1 MQNLIDQLL
10 SGNGKMLLGV
20 VAVLLAVFAPQIW
33 EKLKPYIPSFGSSSA
48 SVEDT
53 EDIHATIISLA
64 EYFKEHKDLEGVKIA
79 ARLGNHV
86 YEQYIND
93 ILANPAP
100 VPNTEK

>member
-33 EKLKPYIPSFGSSSA
+33 EKLKPYIPSLKA
-48 SVEDT
+48 SRAEDT
-53 EDIHATIISLA
+53 DDIHSTIISLA
-64 EYFKEHKDLEGVKIA
+64 EYFKEQNDIEGVKIA